1 MMSARTGRGTEI
13 GHTLAIAVLSF
24 ALSPPQARAAEDPP
38 AWLERMSYAVDFT
51 NYEGTMVHI
60 IGGDTSVLKVT
71 HRVENGRVTERISS
85 DDDGGREIIRDEDE
99 VTCIFPDQRTVLVEE
114 RDRSARA
121 KSPLRGWLSGAG
133 RTSAAFYNFAF
144 AGSERVSGREARIV
158 AIRPKDGYRY
168 GYRLWLDRATAM
180 PLKTQVI
187 AEDGVV
193 IEQIL
198 FTEIVLPE
206 RIPGSAVRP
215 SAPTNAFSV
224 RRSESQLG
232 ERGDGQVSWWPVD
245 TPPGF
250 KMAVHKDRTS
260 PDSKQALQ
268 QIVFSDGLASVSLFI
283 EPAVAAAEQAEGLS
297 QVGAAN
303 AYTTTVDG
311 HMVTAVGEVPART
324 VEMLARSA
332 RPVAGS
338 LPR

>member
-1 MMSARTGRGTEI
+1 MFARTARGTEVRQ
-13 GHTLAIAVLSF
+13 AIAFVVLSF
-24 ALSPPQARAAEDPP
+24 ALSPSQALGAEDPP

-60 IGGDTSVLKVT
+60 IGGDTSVLRIT

-85 DDDGGREIIRDEDE
+85 DAGGREIIRDEDE

-114 RDRSARA
+114 RDSSA
-121 KSPLRGWLSGAG
+121 KSTSPLRGWLGGAG
-133 RTSAAFYNFAF
+133 RTSTAFYNLAF
-144 AGSERVSGREARIV
+144 AGSERVSGRDARII
-158 AIRPKDGYRY
+158 AIRPKDAFRY

-187 AEDGVV
+187 AGDGAVL
-193 IEQIL
+193 EQIL

-215 SAPTNAFSV
+215 SAPMSSFSV

-232 ERGDGQVSWWPVD
+232 ERAGGELSWRAVEM
-245 TPPGF
+245 PPGF
-250 KMAVHKDRTS
+250 EIAVQKDRMS
-260 PDSKQALQ
+260 SNSKQGLH